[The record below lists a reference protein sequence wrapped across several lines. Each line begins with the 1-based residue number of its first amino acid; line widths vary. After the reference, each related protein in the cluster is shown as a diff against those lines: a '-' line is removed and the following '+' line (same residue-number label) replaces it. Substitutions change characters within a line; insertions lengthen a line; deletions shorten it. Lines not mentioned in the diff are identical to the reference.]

1 MKTQNQRTLILLII
15 LISAILLF
23 VFYKSTGSSISYEKI
38 IIADAQQPVFA
49 LVYVAD
55 KMGYFMDEGLEV
67 SYTKFIFGKDAL
79 LDVINSKADLATVY
93 ESPVVRKVYEGESLS
108 AITTLHNSKKS
119 TAVIGL
125 KAHGINSASDL
136 KGKKIAVPKGTNSEF
151 FLYSLMLINEIDLSE
166 VAVIDMP
173 PDQME
178 MAMKEGRIDGVS
190 LFNPYFDI
198 VEHGFDQDQISTIYS
213 DTYTEMSLLVGRREY
228 VKENSQKLTKLLK
241 ALVKAE
247 KYTEENP
254 KQAIEI
260 VDNWLPNYSE
270 EVITRQWGVFN
281 RSIGLN
287 NTLLTILEREALFYR
302 DAGFYQE
309 PPPGFREVIFTDY
322 LKQVKPEGVTIF

>member
-1 MKTQNQRTLILLII
+1 MKIINRKIIAPLLIM
-15 LISAILLF
+15 LAVFFISLYLF
-23 VFYKSTGSSISYEKI
+23 KGPVSVPSQKI

-55 KMGYFMDEGLEV
+55 KMGFFKDEGLDV

-79 LDVINSKADLATVY
+79 LDVIKGNADLATVY
-93 ESPVVRKVYEGESLS
+93 ESPTVRKVYEGESLS
-108 AITTLHNSKKS
+108 AITTLHNSKRS

-125 KAHGINSASDL
+125 KDHGINTAADL

-151 FLYSLMLINEIDLSE
+151 FLYSLLLINEIDLSE
-166 VAVIDMP
+166 VTVIDMA

-178 MAMKEGRIDGVS
+178 IAMREGKIDGVS

-198 VEHGFDQDQISTIYS
+198 VEHAFDQSQISTIYS
-213 DTYTEMSLLVGRREY
+213 DTYTEMSLLVGKREY
-228 VKENSQKLTKLLK
+228 VKDNRQKLIKLLK

-247 KYTEENP
+247 KFTGENP
-254 KQAIEI
+254 EQAIKI
-260 VDNWLPNYSE
+260 VDEWLPNYSK
-270 EVITRQWGVFN
+270 EVITRQWSVFN

-287 NTLLTILEREALFYR
+287 NTLLTVLEREAQFYR
-302 DAGFYQE
+302 DAGFYKE
-309 PPPGFREVIFTDY
+309 TPPRFREVIFTDY